1 MMFDVAQ
8 FLTENEFPDT
18 VTIKEIQR
26 IDKQSFVK
34 YYNVRV
40 PTCRKWNVKSNNAIS
55 PSQFIWSFLN
65 RTYQVQ
71 PRFNED
77 ELIKKVKEFGY
88 CGTLTRAALVSSKF
102 SSSFIQTH

>member
-40 PTCRKWNVKSNNAIS
+40 PTCRK
-55 PSQFIWSFLN
+55 
-65 RTYQVQ
+65 
-71 PRFNED
+71 
-77 ELIKKVKEFGY
+77 
-88 CGTLTRAALVSSKF
+88 
-102 SSSFIQTH
+102 